1 MEGAAPGTFIV
12 HDAVVQFAEILVFI
26 RERQAVQVFHFLEG
40 FIALDDAVDAAQD
53 AGHFRPVA
61 AGGQGFQEGRHHV
74 FPFPLEDIVD
84 VFVVFQDLPGRI
96 GYFRAADEDFRVRE
110 DLFHQVD
117 EVAGHVDIPDV
128 AGKADGISP
137 KRRDVAQDVID
148 ILIDRVFSHSH
159 VDALVFTGRR

>member
-1 MEGAAPGTFIV
+1 M
-12 HDAVVQFAEILVFI
+12 VQFAEILVFI

-61 AGGQGFQEGRHHV
+61 AGGQGFQEGRYHV
-74 FPFPLEDIVD
+74 FPFALEDVINIPVI
-84 VFVVFQDLPGRI
+84 FQYLPGRI

-159 VDALVFTGRR
+159 VDALVFAGRR

>member
-1 MEGAAPGTFIV
+1 MKQFEGVNASWSIDLF
-12 HDAVVQFAEILVFI
+12 VFI

-84 VFVVFQDLPGRI
+84 VFVVFQDL
-96 GYFRAADEDFRVRE
+96 
-110 DLFHQVD
+110 
-117 EVAGHVDIPDV
+117 
-128 AGKADGISP
+128 
-137 KRRDVAQDVID
+137 
-148 ILIDRVFSHSH
+148 DRKSTRLNSSHTS
-159 VDALVFTGRR
+159 